1 MSYTNK
7 SKFDL
12 PNDAPGYMVDLMNQL
27 RNELK
32 RISAAMSSATGST
45 VVIAGVGGNGTTVST
60 GSTSTGGV
68 VTPTSDTVRS
78 GVYSVTAGTD
88 VFISFPVAFSSAPT
102 VVFCAVAGEDGSF
115 GLINTLNLTI
125 TTAGFTIPGEDIL
138 QSGNV
143 FYIAHGA

>member
-1 MSYTNK
+1 MPYSNK

-12 PNDAPGYMVDLMNQL
+12 PSDAPAYMIDLMNQL

-32 RISAAMSSATGST
+32 RISAAMSSSNGST

-60 GSTSTGGV
+60 GSTDTGGV
-68 VTPTSDTVRS
+68 ITPSSDTVRS

-88 VFISFPVAFSSAPT
+88 AYIPFPNIFTSAPT

-115 GLINTLNLTI
+115 GLINTLNLT
-125 TTAGFTIPGEDIL
+125 TTIAGFTIPGEDIL
-138 QSGNV
+138 QDGNV
-143 FYIAHGA
+143 FYIAHGV